1 MPGQAWPLCCL
12 GSRPRAGVQPL
23 DLRLPNISGCFQAM
37 LLHSGRPGLQLLGPQ
52 SGGPLC
58 SLECCPK
65 PVASSGQQS
74 PTHFLVCR
82 GQAQYSLSACA
93 CLVRME
99 LQGGWRGGLGSQQEG
114 PLSVP

>member
-1 MPGQAWPLCCL
+1 MPGQAWPLRCL

-37 LLHSGRPGLQLLGPQ
+37 LLHSGCPGLQLLGPP

-65 PVASSGQQS
+65 PVASPGQQS
-74 PTHFLVCR
+74 PTHFLV
-82 GQAQYSLSACA
+82 
-93 CLVRME
+93 VRME
-99 LQGGWRGGLGSQQEG
+99 LQGGWGGGLGSQQEG